1 RGNKRRKR
9 VEDEDDRETREYF
22 LGKGISAGPK
32 GIVAI
37 KASMGAIRENAF
49 AVREAKLHNIFI
61 SEVRGGNGR
70 RLPFKPKTCWF
81 ETKRA
86 LI

>member
-1 RGNKRRKR
+1 M
-9 VEDEDDRETREYF
+9 
-22 LGKGISAGPK
+22 GKGISGGWE

-61 SEVRGGNGR
+61 SKVRGGNGR